1 MEISELYN
9 IFLKYPVIS
18 TDSRKVAPKSIFWAL
33 KGENFNGNKFVQAA
47 LESGASYAITDDKQ
61 YTVPGK
67 TLLFND
73 TLKTLQ
79 LLANFHRKRLN
90 LPVFA
95 LTGTN
100 GKTTTKELITTVLST
115 QYNVKSTQG
124 NLNNHIGVPL
134 TILSFNQ
141 STEIGIIEMGANHPG
156 EINEL
161 CNIAEPN
168 FGLITN
174 IGKAHLEGFGSFE
187 GIVNTK
193 SELYRYII
201 KNKGTIFY
209 NSDNSI
215 LNSIEKGNKTVSYG
229 TNSDTYLKAE
239 FLSANPFVNMEI
251 ETFEGVKTEINSKLI
266 GAYNFENITAAAC
279 IGDFFKISIQNIRKA
294 VENYRPDNNR
304 SQLIKKENNT
314 IILDAYNAN
323 PTSMKTALDN
333 FLKLNTDNKII
344 ILGDMYELGSY
355 SKNEHLTILKML
367 KDTAENNTTL
377 KEIIVIGKYFAEAFS
392 DTFKKSGII
401 NFKKLL
407 DAETFLKNK
416 SYKNYTFLIKGS
428 RAMKLENLTKYIP

>member
-1 MEISELYN
+1 MKINELYN

-47 LESGASYAITDDKQ
+47 LETGASYAIIDDKQ
-61 YTVPGK
+61 YAVPRK

-79 LLANFHRKRLN
+79 LLANFHRKKLN

-100 GKTTTKELITTVLST
+100 GKTTTKELINAVLST
-115 QYNVKSTQG
+115 QYNVKSTKG

-134 TILSFNQ
+134 TILSFDQ

-156 EINEL
+156 EIREL

-174 IGKAHLEGFGSFE
+174 IGKAHLEGFGSFQGVIE
-187 GIVNTK
+187 TK
-193 SELYRYII
+193 SELSQSI
-201 KNKGTIFY
+201 KKKKGTIFY
-209 NSDNSI
+209 NSDNPI
-215 LNSIEKGNKTVSYG
+215 LQNLDKGNKTIAYG
-229 TNSDTYLKAE
+229 TSEETYMKGKI
-239 FLSANPFVNMEI
+239 LSADPFIKIGI
-251 ETFEGVKTEINSKLI
+251 ETFEGLKTEIETQLI
-266 GAYNFENITAAAC
+266 GSYNFENILAAAC
-279 IGDFFKISIQNIRKA
+279 IGDFFKISIQNIKKA

-333 FLKLNTDNKII
+333 FLKLNTGNKII
-344 ILGDMYELGSY
+344 IIGDMYELGSY

-367 KDTAENNTTL
+367 KDTSENNTTL

-392 DTFKKSGII
+392 DTFKKSGIN
-401 NFKKLL
+401 NFKKTS

>member
-1 MEISELYN
+1 MKINELYN

-18 TDSRKVAPKSIFWAL
+18 TDSRKVTPKSIFWAL

-61 YTVPGK
+61 YAVPGK

-79 LLANFHRKRLN
+79 LLANFHRKKLN

-100 GKTTTKELITTVLST
+100 GKTTTKELINSVLAT
-115 QYNVKSTQG
+115 QYNVKATQG

-161 CNIAEPN
+161 CNIAEPD

-187 GIVNTK
+187 GVIETK
-193 SELYRYII
+193 SELYQSI
-201 KNKGTIFY
+201 KKKEGTIFY
-209 NSDNSI
+209 NSDNPI
-215 LNSIEKGNKTVSYG
+215 LQNLDKGKKTIAYG
-229 TNSDTYLKAE
+229 TSEENYMKGKI
-239 FLSANPFVNMEI
+239 LSADPFIKIEI
-251 ETFEGVKTEINSKLI
+251 ETFEGLKTKIETQLI
-266 GAYNFENITAAAC
+266 GSYNFENILAAAC
-279 IGDFFKISIQNIRKA
+279 IGDFFKISIQNIKKA

-333 FLKLNTDNKII
+333 FLKLNTGNKII
-344 ILGDMYELGSY
+344 IIGDMYELGKY
-355 SKNEHLTILKML
+355 SVQEHRNILNFISESLIKF
-367 KDTAENNTTL
+367 ETL
-377 KEIIVIGKYFAEAFS
+377 KEVIIIGRYFKEAVKEEHLQKNILYF
-392 DTFKKSGII
+392 DTTEK
-401 NFKKLL
+401 
-407 DAETFLKNK
+407 AETFLRNNT
-416 SYKNYTFLIKGS
+416 YKNYTFLIKGS
-428 RAMKLENLTKYIP
+428 RAVKLEKLTNPIN